1 MSNEVTWEA
10 KKRKAQEQWIR
21 TQALTAAVTLAE
33 PRLVGSTSLATVK
46 EVIGAARFFEN
57 YITGEVKI
65 AEPVAGEVKVAEPVA
80 EGGKWAYHGEPGA
93 KREQFHRASG
103 LSASGMDI
111 FDDYVDERVRFRIAE
126 ARYSM

>member
-65 AEPVAGEVKVAEPVA
+65 AEPVAG
-80 EGGKWAYHGEPGA
+80 GGKWAYHGEPGA